1 MENKTE
7 SNRGIEQEAGSYLGL
22 NFIRAPKRN
31 HDAMTQ
37 IGQPFVEWFIKHGVR
52 SEIYYLSSTA
62 TSEQNE
68 ATTAPEGL
76 ESITKKLSVAKDEEL
91 WVLLQ
96 FYRDQAHANEVYSK
110 MMQDESIGQL
120 VKKFDGLIT
129 QGSKLIMGGFS
140 HVGV

>member
-7 SNRGIEQEAGSYLGL
+7 SNRGIEQETGNYLGL

-37 IGQPFVEWFIKHGVR
+37 IGQPFVEWFKKQGVR
-52 SEIYYLSSTA
+52 PEIYYLPG
-62 TSEQNE
+62 TSNSQNE
-68 ATTAPEGL
+68 STPEGL
-76 ESITKKLSVAKDEEL
+76 QRIADKLSVGEDEEL

-96 FYRDQAHANEVYSK
+96 FYRDEAHANEVYSK

-120 VKKFDGLIT
+120 VKKFDGLIV
-129 QGSKLIMGGFS
+129 QGSNLIMGGFS
-140 HVGV
+140 RIRV

>member
-7 SNRGIEQEAGSYLGL
+7 SNGGIEQETGDYLGL

-37 IGQPFVEWFIKHGVR
+37 IGQPFMEWFRKQGVR
-52 SEIYYLSSTA
+52 PEIYYLRG
-62 TSEQNE
+62 TSNEQNE
-68 ATTAPEGL
+68 LTPEGL
-76 ESITKKLSVAKDEEL
+76 QRIADKLSVGEDEEL

-96 FYRDQAHANEVYSK
+96 FYRDEAHANEVYSK

-120 VKKFDGLIT
+120 VKKFDGLIV
-129 QGSKLIMGGFS
+129 QGSNLIMGGFT
-140 HVGV
+140 HIRV

>member
-7 SNRGIEQEAGSYLGL
+7 SNSGIEQEAGNYLGL

-37 IGQPFVEWFIKHGVR
+37 IGQPFVEWFKEQGVR
-52 SEIYYLSSTA
+52 PEIYYLPG
-62 TSEQNE
+62 TSNEQNE
-68 ATTAPEGL
+68 FTPEGL
-76 ESITKKLSVAKDEEL
+76 QRIADKLSVGEDEEL

-96 FYRDQAHANEVYSK
+96 FYRDEAHANEVYSK

-120 VKKFDGLIT
+120 VKKFDGLIV
-129 QGSKLIMGGFS
+129 QGSNLIMGGFT
-140 HVGV
+140 HIRV

>member
-7 SNRGIEQEAGSYLGL
+7 SNRGIEQETGNYLGL

-37 IGQPFVEWFIKHGVR
+37 ICQPFMEWFRKHVVR
-52 SEIYYLSSTA
+52 PEIYYLSGTS
-62 TSEQNE
+62 TSEQYE
-68 ATTAPEGL
+68 AATPEGL
-76 ESITKKLSVAKDEEL
+76 ESITKRLSVLEDEEL

-120 VKKFDGLIT
+120 VKQFDGLIT
-129 QGSKLIMGGFS
+129 RGSSLIMGGFS

>member
-7 SNRGIEQEAGSYLGL
+7 SNRGIEQETGDYLGL

-37 IGQPFVEWFIKHGVR
+37 TGQPFVEWFKKQGVR
-52 SEIYYLSSTA
+52 PEIYYLQG
-62 TSEQNE
+62 TSNAQNE
-68 ATTAPEGL
+68 STPEGL
-76 ESITKKLSVAKDEEL
+76 QRIAHKLSVGEDEEL

-96 FYRDQAHANEVYSK
+96 FYRDEAHANEVYSK

-120 VKKFDGLIT
+120 VKKFDGLIV
-129 QGSKLIMGGFS
+129 QGSNLIMGGFS
-140 HVGV
+140 RIRV